1 MLPVGVSHFSTVL
14 CLMLDIDGQLQA
26 SKQAIYKRKLKFL
39 TNLQHS
45 ENTLCKLFKYIID
58 ELDIVHKHLFS

>member
-1 MLPVGVSHFSTVL
+1 
-14 CLMLDIDGQLQA
+14 MLDIDGQLQA